1 MIFMSSSS
9 KQAVVIIRRIKASGR
24 QELNLYYRLLYS
36 LKTEQLCEQVISS
49 GKHGIAWIG
58 NHWAVR
64 LGGCWEGG
72 LPKAGRAKGGEG
84 VGEQVLFAF
93 AFRSLPAHLPYHT
106 LHSESMCNL

>member
-58 NHWAVR
+58 DHWTWV
-64 LGGCWEGG
+64 
-72 LPKAGRAKGGEG
+72 PKAGRAKGGEG
-84 VGEQVLFAF
+84 VGS
-93 AFRSLPAHLPYHT
+93 RCSLPLPQDHCLAT
-106 LHSESMCNL
+106 GRTIHCIQFTTMFNL